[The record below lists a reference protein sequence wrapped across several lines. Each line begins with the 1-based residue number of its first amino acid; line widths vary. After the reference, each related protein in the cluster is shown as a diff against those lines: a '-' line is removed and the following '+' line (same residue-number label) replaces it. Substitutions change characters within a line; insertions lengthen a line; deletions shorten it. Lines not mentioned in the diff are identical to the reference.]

1 MLFEADYNKFLPR
14 SMNSRGY
21 FPRFAFVDQQ
31 IIRKGF
37 FLNKPVFIVS
47 GGALADPPTLHHKI
61 RTEQQRLV
69 ICCDGGARHLLHSGI
84 RPDVVIGDMDSI
96 EKSRLE
102 AYRAQDV
109 KIIQYPED
117 KDFSDTE
124 LALHYAMEQKPKH
137 IFIWGAWGGR
147 IDHTLSN
154 VFLLFLAQEKGIRTC
169 LTDKYCD
176 VFLVDHEAVFN
187 EEQGKT
193 VSLLA
198 LTPHVTGVTLKGFL
212 YPLQN
217 GSLRLGESRGLSNII
232 TDATAIISKQSGQLL
247 VIKYH
252 QRNGFP
258 EADG

>member
-1 MLFEADYNKFLPR
+1 
-14 SMNSRGY
+14 MNSRGY
-21 FPRFAFVDQQ
+21 FPRFAFVNRQ
-31 IIRKGF
+31 IVRKGF
-37 FLNKPVFIVS
+37 VLNKIIFIVS

-61 RTEQQRLV
+61 RMERQRLV
-69 ICCDGGARHLLHSGI
+69 VCCDGGVRHLLHSGI

-109 KIIQYPED
+109 KILQYPEN

-124 LALHYAMEQKPKH
+124 LALHYALEQKPKQ

-154 VFLLFLAQEKGIRTC
+154 VFLLFLAQKKGIGTC

-176 VFLVDHEAVFN
+176 VFLVDHEAVFRN
-187 EEQGKT
+187 EQGKT

-198 LTPHVTGVTLKGFL
+198 LTPDVTGVTLKGFL

-217 GSLRLGESRGLSNII
+217 ESLRSGESRGLSNII
-232 TDATAIISKQSGQLL
+232 TDATATISKLDGQLL

-252 QRNGFP
+252 QRYAFP